1 MVRVYGLDNMTVE
14 DYRKLY
20 QRGTVP
26 TPEQLSGLLGNARR
40 FQRQEYGGRGLPKI
54 RS

>member
-26 TPEQLSGLLGNARR
+26 TPEQLSGLWKCVPFPTPGI
-40 FQRQEYGGRGLPKI
+40 RGSWLT
-54 RS
+54 